1 LHGLTWHYMRVTLLA
16 SVITA
21 AIFML
26 LDSGSE
32 QLFDWQETIIFILVM
47 AGVSYSF
54 IIIGGIVVSSIIRLF
69 TDNSWIIM
77 VGFIIVASI
86 LYVLHLLSP
95 SVYFLLGSANALI
108 FGIFDALLS
117 RNKNRITS

>member
-1 LHGLTWHYMRVTLLA
+1 MHGLTWHYMRVTLLD

>member
-1 LHGLTWHYMRVTLLA
+1 MHGLTWHYMRVTLLA

-32 QLFDWQETIIFILVM
+32 QLFDWQETIIFILVI

>member
-1 LHGLTWHYMRVTLLA
+1 MHGLTWHYMRVTLLA

>member
-1 LHGLTWHYMRVTLLA
+1 MRVTLLA

-32 QLFDWQETIIFILVM
+32 QLFDWQETIIFILVI